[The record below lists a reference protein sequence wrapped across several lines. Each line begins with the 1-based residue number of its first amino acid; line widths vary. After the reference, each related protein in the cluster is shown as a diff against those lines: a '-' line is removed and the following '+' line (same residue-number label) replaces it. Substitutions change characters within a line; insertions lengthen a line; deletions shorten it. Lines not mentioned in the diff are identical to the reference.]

1 MSRPARIPLPTR
13 DGVSAST
20 VATPSGPWLTV
31 LDFLAERISAV
42 SRADWAERMARGEV
56 LDAGGGALPPD
67 APFVAQTRLHYWRS
81 LPFEHPVPFEETIV
95 FQDEWLVVA
104 DKPHFLPVTP
114 KGRYIQETLLVRLK
128 RRTGIDTLVP
138 MHRID
143 RETAG
148 LVVFTIQP
156 QTRHA
161 YQSLLR
167 DHQIEKVY
175 EAIAPW
181 RPELSWPLRRQSRL
195 QESTAHFMAMEEVD
209 GEPNADTLI
218 EPIEL
223 LGDGPQAPTSAR
235 YRLSPRTG
243 QKHQL
248 RAHLCALGM
257 PIFNDQIYPELHPA
271 PAPEQAPD
279 FSRPLQLLAR
289 SLRFTDPVTGG
300 QREFHSQRRL
310 ALAEAFQG
318 VGPNGQNEPAF
329 NRPPPGLP
337 ADA

>member
-1 MSRPARIPLPTR
+1 MSRPTRIPLPTR

-20 VATPSGPWLTV
+20 VATPSGPWPTV
-31 LDFLAERISAV
+31 LDFLAERIPAV
-42 SRADWAERMARGEV
+42 SREDWAERMARGEV
-56 LDAGGGALPPD
+56 LNAQGQPVPPD
-67 APFVAQTRLHYWRS
+67 APFMPQTRLHYWRS
-81 LPFEHPVPFEETIV
+81 LPFEHAVPFEETIV
-95 FQDEWLVVA
+95 FQDEWLLVA

-156 QTRHA
+156 HTRHA

-181 RPELSWPLRRQSRL
+181 QPDLRWPLRRQSRL
-195 QESTAHFMAMEEVD
+195 QESEANFMSMQEVD

-218 EPIEL
+218 EPIEVL
-223 LGDGPQAPTSAR
+223 EAGHEEPTWAR

-257 PIFNDQIYPELHPA
+257 PILNDQIYPRLHPA
-271 PAPEQAPD
+271 TAADQAPD

-289 SLRFTDPVTGG
+289 SLRFKDPITGA

-310 ALAEAFQG
+310 DLGLAEF
-318 VGPNGQNEPAF
+318 EPGS
-329 NRPPPGLP
+329 PGLNQP
-337 ADA
+337 SPRLPGDA

>member
-1 MSRPARIPLPTR
+1 
-13 DGVSAST
+13 
-20 VATPSGPWLTV
+20 V
-31 LDFLAERISAV
+31 LDFLAERIPAV
-42 SRADWAERMARGEV
+42 TREDWAQRMARGEV
-56 LDAGGGALPPD
+56 LDAQGQPLPPD
-67 APFVAQTRLHYWRS
+67 APFKPQTRLHYWRS
-81 LPFEHPVPFEETIV
+81 LPFEHRVPFEESIV

-156 QTRHA
+156 HTRHA

-181 RPELSWPLRRQSRL
+181 RPDLDWPVRRRSRL
-195 QESTAHFMAMEEVD
+195 QESETHFMAMQEVL

-218 EPIEL
+218 EPLDL
-223 LGDGPQAPTSAR
+223 LGHDDDSPRWAR
-235 YRLSPRTG
+235 YRLTPRTG

-257 PIFNDQIYPELHPA
+257 PIANDQIYPTLQPA
-271 PAPEQAPD
+271 LAADQAPD
-279 FSRPLQLLAR
+279 FSQPLQLLAR
-289 SLRFTDPVTGG
+289 SLRFTDPITGQ
-300 QREFHSQRRL
+300 QREFHSQRSL
-310 ALAEAFQG
+310 SLDAITPGATQA
-318 VGPNGQNEPAF
+318 
-329 NRPPPGLP
+329 PPPTAP
-337 ADA
+337 ARPRPGDA

>member
-1 MSRPARIPLPTR
+1 MSFFCATLLPTMSRPARIPLPTR

-20 VATPSGPWLTV
+20 VATPSGPWATV
-31 LDFLAERISAV
+31 LDFLAERIPAV
-42 SRADWAERMARGEV
+42 SREEWSDRMAKGEV
-56 LDAGGGALPPD
+56 LDAQGQPLTPD

-81 LPFEHPVPFEETIV
+81 LPFEHRVPFEESIV
-95 FQDEWLVVA
+95 FQDEWLLVA

-156 QTRHA
+156 HTRHA

-181 RPELSWPLRRQSRL
+181 RPDLSWPLRRQSRL
-195 QESTAHFMAMEEVD
+195 QESAAHFMAMEEVD
-209 GEPNADTLI
+209 GQPNADTLI
-218 EPIEL
+218 EPIEVL
-223 LGDGPQAPTSAR
+223 AGSCKGPTWAR
-235 YRLSPRTG
+235 YRLRPRTG
-243 QKHQL
+243 KKHQL

-257 PIFNDQIYPELHPA
+257 PILNDQIYPELHPA
-271 PAPEQAPD
+271 ATIAQAPD
-279 FSRPLQLLAR
+279 FSHPLQLLAR
-289 SLRFTDPVTGG
+289 SLRFTDPITGDL
-300 QREFHSQRRL
+300 REFHSQRQL
-310 ALAEAFQG
+310 ALA
-318 VGPNGQNEPAF
+318 GPELTEPSPS
-329 NRPPPGLP
+329 RPGG
-337 ADA
+337 A

>member
-20 VATPSGPWLTV
+20 VATPCGPWSSM
-31 LDFLAERISAV
+31 LDFLAERIPAV
-42 SRADWAERMARGEV
+42 SREDWAGRMARGEV
-56 LDAGGGALPPD
+56 LDARGLPVSPQ

-81 LPFEHPVPFEETIV
+81 LPFEHPVPFEEAIV
-95 FQDEWLVVA
+95 FQDDWLLVA

-156 QTRHA
+156 HTRHA

-181 RPELSWPLRRQSRL
+181 RPDLSWPQQRLSRL
-195 QESTAHFMAMEEVD
+195 QESSTQFMTMQEVD

-218 EPIEL
+218 EPI
-223 LGDGPQAPTSAR
+223 GPLTTEQHGRMLAH
-235 YRLSPRTG
+235 YRLRPRTG

-257 PIFNDQIYPELHPA
+257 PIINDQIYPVLEPA
-271 PAPEQAPD
+271 PAADQAPD

-289 SLRFTDPVTGG
+289 SLRFTDPITGSL
-300 QREFHSQRRL
+300 REFHSQRQL
-310 ALAEAFQG
+310 ALAAPG
-318 VGPNGQNEPAF
+318 IKVPPTP
-329 NRPPPGLP
+329 RPDG
-337 ADA
+337 D

>member
-20 VATPSGPWLTV
+20 VATPSGPWSSALE
-31 LDFLAERISAV
+31 FLAERIPAV
-42 SRADWAERMARGEV
+42 SREDWAERMARGEV
-56 LDAGGGALPPD
+56 LDARGQPLPPQ

-81 LPFEHPVPFEETIV
+81 LPFEHRVPFDEHIV
-95 FQDEWLVVA
+95 FQDEWLLVA

-156 QTRHA
+156 HTRHA

-181 RPELSWPLRRQSRL
+181 RPELSWPLRRLSRL
-195 QESTAHFMAMEEVD
+195 QESQAHFMTMQEVD

-218 EPIEL
+218 EPIDVL
-223 LGDGPQAPTSAR
+223 NPGQPAPWGH

-248 RAHLCALGM
+248 RVHLCALGM
-257 PIFNDQIYPELHPA
+257 PILNDQIYPELQPA
-271 PAPEQAPD
+271 PAADQAPD

-289 SLRFTDPVTGG
+289 SLRFTDPITGAL
-300 QREFHSQRRL
+300 REFHSQRSL
-310 ALAEAFQG
+310 ALADPELKMPSA
-318 VGPNGQNEPAF
+318 
-329 NRPPPGLP
+329 
-337 ADA
+337 

>member
-20 VATPSGPWLTV
+20 VATPSGPWASM
-31 LDFLAERISAV
+31 LDFLAERIPAV
-42 SRADWAERMARGEV
+42 SRDDWAARMARGEV
-56 LDAGGGALPPD
+56 LDARGQPLPPA
-67 APFVAQTRLHYWRS
+67 APFQAQTRLHYWRS
-81 LPFEHPVPFEETIV
+81 LPFEHPVPFEEGIV

-114 KGRYIQETLLVRLK
+114 KGRYVQETLLVRLK

-148 LVVFTIQP
+148 LVVFTVQP
-156 QTRHA
+156 HTRHA

-167 DHQIEKVY
+167 EHRIEKVY

-181 RPELSWPLRRQSRL
+181 RPDLSWPLRRLSRL
-195 QESTAHFMAMEEVD
+195 QESEAHFMAMAEVE

-218 EPIEL
+218 EPIEVL
-223 LGDGPQAPTSAR
+223 GEDGDGQAWAL

-248 RAHLCALGM
+248 RAHLCALGL
-257 PIFNDQIYPELHPA
+257 PIANDQIYPELKPA
-271 PAPEQAPD
+271 PAIDEAPD

-289 SLRFTDPVTGG
+289 SLRFTDPITGQERCFESL
-300 QREFHSQRRL
+300 QRL
-310 ALAEAFQG
+310 NTGAFTRSS
-318 VGPNGQNEPAF
+318 A
-329 NRPPPGLP
+329 
-337 ADA
+337 

>member
-20 VATPSGPWLTV
+20 VATPCGPWRLT
-31 LDFLAERISAV
+31 LDFLAERIPAV
-42 SRADWAERMARGEV
+42 TRENWAQRMARGEV
-56 LDAGGGALPPD
+56 LDAQGHPVPAD
-67 APFVAQTRLHYWRS
+67 APFRAQTRLHYWRS
-81 LPFEHPVPFEETIV
+81 LAFEHPVPFQEDIV

-156 QTRHA
+156 HTRHA
-161 YQSLLR
+161 YQALLR
-167 DHQIEKVY
+167 EHQIEKVY

-181 RPELSWPLRRQSRL
+181 RPDLPWPLRRQSRL
-195 QESTAHFMAMEEVD
+195 QESAAHFMAMQEVP

-223 LGDGPQAPTSAR
+223 LSRAPGEPAHWAR
-235 YRLSPRTG
+235 YQLTPRTG

-257 PIFNDQIYPELHPA
+257 SIANDQIYPELRPA
-271 PAPEQAPD
+271 LAAHEAPD
-279 FSRPLQLLAR
+279 FSQPLQLLAR
-289 SLRFTDPVTGG
+289 SLRFTDPITGE
-300 QREFHSQRRL
+300 QREFHSRRRL
-310 ALAEAFQG
+310 SLDAITPDANL
-318 VGPNGQNEPAF
+318 GPRQTAPAP
-329 NRPPPGLP
+329 RHLDG
-337 ADA
+337 A

>member
-20 VATPSGPWLTV
+20 VATPSEAWPSV
-31 LDFLAERISAV
+31 LDFLAHRIPAV
-42 SRADWAERMARGEV
+42 TREDWAQRMARGEV
-56 LDAGGGALPPD
+56 LDAQGHPVPPD
-67 APFVAQTRLHYWRS
+67 APFKPQTRLHYWRS
-81 LPFEHPVPFEETIV
+81 LPFEHRVPFEESIV

-148 LVVFTIQP
+148 LVVFIIQP
-156 QTRHA
+156 HTRHA

-181 RPELSWPLRRQSRL
+181 RADLNWPLRRLSRL
-195 QESTAHFMAMEEVD
+195 QESEAHFMAMQEVP

-218 EPIEL
+218 EPIDL
-223 LGDGPQAPTSAR
+223 LGDGRESPRWAR
-235 YRLSPRTG
+235 YRLTPRTG

-257 PIFNDQIYPELHPA
+257 PIANDQIYPTLQPA
-271 PAPEQAPD
+271 LAADQAPD
-279 FSRPLQLLAR
+279 FSQPLQLLAR
-289 SLRFTDPVTGG
+289 SLRFTDPITG
-300 QREFHSQRRL
+300 QRREFHSQRGLSLDAVKPDATQDPPQTR
-310 ALAEAFQG
+310 
-318 VGPNGQNEPAF
+318 PAPP
-329 NRPPPGLP
+329 RPG
-337 ADA
+337 DA

>member
-20 VATPSGPWLTV
+20 VATPSGPWPTV
-31 LDFLAERISAV
+31 LDFLAERIPAV
-42 SRADWAERMARGEV
+42 TRDDWAQRMARGEV
-56 LDAGGGALPPD
+56 LDAQGQPVPPD
-67 APFVAQTRLHYWRS
+67 APFRPQTRLHYWRS
-81 LPFEHPVPFEETIV
+81 LPFEHPVPFEEHIV
-95 FQDEWLVVA
+95 FQDEWLLVA

-114 KGRYIQETLLVRLK
+114 KGRYLQETLLVRLK

-156 QTRHA
+156 ATRHA

-181 RPELSWPLRRQSRL
+181 RADLSWPLRRMSRL
-195 QESTAHFMAMEEVD
+195 QESAAHFMAMEEVA
-209 GEPNADTLI
+209 GPPNADTLI

-223 LGDGPQAPTSAR
+223 LGHEPGGPRWAR
-235 YRLSPRTG
+235 YRLTPRTG

-257 PIFNDQIYPELHPA
+257 PIVNDQIYPTLQPA
-271 PAPEQAPD
+271 PAADQAPD
-279 FSRPLQLLAR
+279 FSQPLQLLAR
-289 SLRFTDPVTGG
+289 SLRFTDPITG
-300 QREFHSQRRL
+300 QARVFESQRRL
-310 ALAEAFQG
+310 ALE
-318 VGPNGQNEPAF
+318 VITPT
-329 NRPPPGLP
+329 
-337 ADA
+337 